1 MCSRCCQTGLWH
13 TRSRLVLIHFECEL
27 DAIIHVRREAISD
40 AKESLR
46 ERVLVM
52 ACNALDVI
60 PPQFGRVLVSA
71 NGSLEAVAM
80 ALSELSQR
88 FEQSKSQHPAWA
100 SERWD

>member
-1 MCSRCCQTGLWH
+1 MMVGESVNQTTGYSENGRFSGKNDGCLVCSRCCQTGLWH

-52 ACNALDVI
+52 ACKALDDSAA
-60 PPQFGRVLVSA
+60 VL
-71 NGSLEAVAM
+71 E
-80 ALSELSQR
+80 EC
-88 FEQSKSQHPAWA
+88 W
-100 SERWD
+100 